1 MGASHQKMSR
11 TTALFIVALGLASV
25 ATAVIDESAQ
35 DRVLQGF
42 GTKFDH
48 LEKSNLANE
57 QSFTTASE
65 TLAQLKSQGKDET
78 ACEKVATTAIKA
90 IEDEC
95 ATLQKD
101 VDEHA
106 KDNDQC
112 CKSGID
118 GVETAKL
125 THKKS
130 EASHV
135 KCTGEFSSIKKEK
148 VDFGKISY

>member
-1 MGASHQKMSR
+1 MGAPTRAFRKMPR
-11 TTALFIVALGLASV
+11 TTTFFIVALGLAGVVSASV
-25 ATAVIDESAQ
+25 DESPQ
-35 DRVLQGF
+35 DRVLGNF
-42 GTKFDH
+42 GNKFDH

-101 VDEHA
+101 VNERA
-106 KDNDQC
+106 KDNANC
-112 CKSGID
+112 CTKGKDGID
-118 GVETAKL
+118 VAKAA
-125 THKKS
+125 HAKS
-130 EASHV
+130 EESHV
-135 KCTGEFSSIKKEK
+135 KCTGELASTKKEK
-148 VDFGKISY
+148 

>member
-1 MGASHQKMSR
+1 MNSR
-11 TTALFIVALGLASV
+11 TGTFFVAALAVAALANASV
-25 ATAVIDESAQ
+25 DQLPDASDEYSFAKATEFV
-35 DRVLQGF
+35 
-42 GTKFDH
+42 
-48 LEKSNLANE
+48 
-57 QSFTTASE
+57 QSFM
-65 TLAQLKSQGKDET
+65 AQNENDET

-148 VDFGKISY
+148 VDFGKISYESLDENQCKATFFNSATYQAQHK